1 MGKRSSPEPAASPPA
16 DVRYQAPRAYVT
28 AFYGVL
34 AAWVVVCLPF
44 LVRFAARAGWGD
56 LLQLLMV
63 AFVVAFTLYFSLGIS
78 YRLEVDSQ
86 GEVRFTSFR
95 RTLRLRAG
103 EIEGVEGPPLP
114 LGFARFRL
122 EREKVYLFCIPSAAD
137 FQAALAAVARLNPEI
152 KRKRL

>member
-1 MGKRSSPEPAASPPA
+1 MGKRSSPEPAAASPA
-16 DVRYQAPRAYVT
+16 GVRYQAPRAYVA

-34 AAWVVVCLPF
+34 AAWLVVCLPF
-44 LVRFAARAGWGD
+44 LVRFASRAGWGN

-78 YRLEVDSQ
+78 YLVEVDGQ
-86 GEVRFTSFR
+86 DEVRFTSFR
-95 RTLRLRAG
+95 RTLRLSAG

-122 EREKVYLFCIPSAAD
+122 AREKVYLFCVPSSAD
-137 FQAALAAVARLNPEI
+137 FRAVLTAIAKLNPEI
-152 KRKRL
+152 KQKRL